1 MKFWCPLLQLED
13 WEGSGSL
20 GDDICMP
27 EGTSVM
33 PWYPLLQL
41 EDWEG
46 SGGLGDVSKPA
57 LTRSQKERE
66 EDLQSW

>member
-1 MKFWCPLLQLED
+1 MKPWYPCLQLED

-20 GDDICMP
+20 GDD
-27 EGTSVM
+27 G
-33 PWYPLLQL
+33 
-41 EDWEG
+41 
-46 SGGLGDVSKPA
+46 KPA